1 MTYLRIV
8 FASFSQRRSQV
19 VITFLCLVVS
29 FLLLGLLLTVR
40 QAFTVGADIA
50 SSHRLRTQ
58 GASSVAASLPVS
70 YASKIAQ
77 IGGVNSVIYAAAV
90 AAAFQ
95 DDPRHLLLQAVPQAH
110 FFDTFP
116 ELIVDSR
123 QRSAFLTDKT
133 SLMVGQ
139 AILDR
144 YGWKLGQTVV
154 LQTNVLKSDG
164 EASWTFQVDAVY
176 RSSDPKIPPDLTFIR
191 YDYLNDARL
200 QDKDQVLGFIET
212 IGDPARAE
220 KISATI
226 DAAFANS
233 TPQLRTQPENEAVQK
248 QFSQFGDFG
257 GIVVAIASIV
267 FLSMFLLAHN
277 VWYERAD
284 MRRREFAVMKVMG
297 FQANLI
303 FLLIVM
309 EATALTLFSAF
320 AGMGIAAWAS
330 TSLRPHVSHLL
341 MGFYL
346 PMSAYGLATVVALGF
361 GVLSSLLPAR
371 RAAITPL
378 TILSGTQ

>member
-8 FASFSQRRSQV
+8 SASFSQRRSQV

-40 QAFTVGADIA
+40 QAFTAGADIA

-58 GASSVAASLPVS
+58 GASSVAANLPVS
-70 YASKIAQ
+70 YARKIAQ
-77 IGGVNSVIYAAAV
+77 VGGVKSVIYAAAIPAV
-90 AAAFQ
+90 FQ
-95 DDPRHLLLQAVPQAH
+95 DDPRHLLLQAVPQDH
-110 FFDTFP
+110 FFNTFP
-116 ELIVDSR
+116 ELIIDGG
-123 QRSAFLTDKT
+123 QRDAFLADKT

-154 LQTNVLKSDG
+154 LQTNVLKPDG

-176 RSSDPKIPPDLTFIR
+176 RSNDPKIPSDLTFIR

-212 IGDPARAE
+212 IDDPSRAE

-226 DAAFANS
+226 DAAFASS
-233 TPQLRTQPENEAVQK
+233 TPRLRTQPENEAVQK
-248 QFSQFGDFG
+248 QLSQFGDFE
-257 GIVVAIASIV
+257 GIVVVIAGIV

-277 VWYERAD
+277 VWYERVD

-303 FLLIVM
+303 FLLIVL
-309 EATALTLFSAF
+309 EATVLTLSSAF

-330 TSLRPHVSHLL
+330 TWLRPHVSQLL

-346 PMSAYGLATVVALGF
+346 PTSAYGLAAGVALCF

-371 RAAITPL
+371 RAATTPL